1 MSGSIEPCL
10 LTCATVRVWG
20 VADMEV
26 LMQLMHSGIVE
37 LFLDRQ
43 IRIQQF
49 YVTGMQVLSFLAA
62 FQSLPVRDQITV
74 ARTVSILHD

>member
-1 MSGSIEPCL
+1 
-10 LTCATVRVWG
+10 
-20 VADMEV
+20 
-26 LMQLMHSGIVE
+26 MQLMHSGIVE
-37 LFLDRQ
+37 LFMDRQ

-62 FQSLPVRDQITV
+62 CQSLPVRDQITV

>member
-1 MSGSIEPCL
+1 
-10 LTCATVRVWG
+10 
-20 VADMEV
+20 MEV
-26 LMQLMHSGIVE
+26 LMQLMQSGIVD
-37 LFLDRQ
+37 LFMDRQ

-62 FQSLPVRDQITV
+62 CQSLPVRDQITV

>member
-1 MSGSIEPCL
+1 
-10 LTCATVRVWG
+10 
-20 VADMEV
+20 
-26 LMQLMHSGIVE
+26 MQLMHSGIVE